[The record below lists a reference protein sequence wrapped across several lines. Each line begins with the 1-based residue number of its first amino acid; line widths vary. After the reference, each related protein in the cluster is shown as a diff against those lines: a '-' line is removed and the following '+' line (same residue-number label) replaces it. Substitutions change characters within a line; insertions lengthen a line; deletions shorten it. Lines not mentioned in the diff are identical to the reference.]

1 MNKNQRKTMIEETG
15 KLCVDTAKLIVGG
28 VILAGIMRT
37 DISPTKLIAFGF
49 VFVFLFSAFGI
60 IFLIKSKGS

>member
-1 MNKNQRKTMIEETG
+1 MIEEMG
-15 KLCVDTAKLIVGG
+15 KLCIDTAKLIVGG

-37 DISPTKLIAFGF
+37 DISPTKLIVFGF

-60 IFLIKSKGS
+60 MFVIKSKSS